1 MSVESP
7 KREVHTRSPTLNRF
21 SSLQTALRAFLRRP
35 PETERVRPEALAYAV
50 DETPPPAQLTIL
62 AVQHMALAMALM
74 VYVLIAAQEIGLD
87 AAGTRGLVAT
97 SVLVIGIAT
106 LIQTAP
112 TRFGSGM
119 LLVHIPSPIQLA
131 AWTAIAKV
139 GGAAQAGGALV
150 LAAFLQLGCARLI
163 PYLRSVIPAEVIGVV
178 VMMLG
183 LSLVPSGVTR
193 LFGMSGP
200 TLSVHP
206 SHALAGLLTLTVIVG
221 IAVWS
226 RGRLRLFAL
235 LAGLAAGE
243 VASLVLGIRS
253 IDVDPT
259 ALPLLAAPT
268 LTLPSIPPSF
278 SILLPVLITALLSS
292 LDTVGSVVV
301 QEKMNDAAWRR
312 SDMRR
317 VGRGVLA
324 GGLGTLTAGVL
335 GGFGIGV
342 SSASIGLCNAT
353 ATTARAVG
361 MATGVG
367 LVAIAFL
374 PPVIAVITAIP
385 VPVMGAISVYAGA
398 YLMTSGMELMMSRM
412 LDSRRVF
419 MIGLSL
425 SAGVTVLALP
435 GLPAQAPAWMHPIL
449 ASAPTAAALLAIAL
463 HLLFRL
469 GTSRTGTLLLES
481 GTSPA
486 DITAFLER
494 QGAAW
499 GARRDVIM
507 RVGAAALE
515 AVEAIRG
522 VSDAPIAIGATFDE
536 YALDLT
542 MRYDGPSLSVGAQE
556 VDLQSALDDD
566 DHDIDQAMAMVSSL
580 MIGRLSDRTRTSSDG
595 GTATLYLHF
604 QH

>member
-1 MSVESP
+1 MSVGSS
-7 KREVHTRSPTLNRF
+7 KKDVHPRDPIADRF
-21 SSLQTALRAFLRRP
+21 SLLQAALRRFLGRP
-35 PETERVRPEALAYAV
+35 PEPDRVRPEALAYAV
-50 DETPPPAQLTIL
+50 HETPPPAQLAVL

-112 TRFGSGM
+112 TRFGSGL

-150 LAAFLQLGCARLI
+150 LAAVLQMGCARAI
-163 PYLRSVIPAEVIGVV
+163 PYLRAVIPSEVIGVV

-193 LFGMSGP
+193 LFGLEGP
-200 TLSVHP
+200 LLTVHP
-206 SHALAGLLTLTVIVG
+206 SHALAGMLTLAVIVG

-243 VASLVLGIRS
+243 AASILLGIPS
-253 IDVDPT
+253 IDVNP
-259 ALPLLAAPT
+259 ASLPLLSAPD
-268 LTLPSIPPSF
+268 LTVPSLPPSI

-324 GGLGTLTAGVL
+324 GGLGTLTAGLL

-353 ATTARAVG
+353 GTTSRAVG
-361 MATGVG
+361 MATGAG
-367 LVAIAFL
+367 LVVTAFL

-425 SAGVTVLALP
+425 SAGVTVLVLP

-449 ASAPTAAALLAIAL
+449 ASPPTAAALLAIGL
-463 HLLFRL
+463 HMLFRL
-469 GTSRTGTLLLES
+469 GTNRTGTLLLEP
-481 GTSPA
+481 GFSPA

-522 VSDAPIAIGATFDE
+522 VSNAPIAIEASFDE

-542 MRYDGPSLSVGAQE
+542 MRYDGPALTMGAQE

-566 DHDIDQAMAMVSSL
+566 EHDIDEAMALVSSL

-595 GTATLYLHF
+595 RTATLFLHF